1 MTIAITEIDGRLA
14 FNVQFF
20 SVLQFVTFGK
30 DGKVGVNFGGY
41 HASAGLGGL
50 LTGNAA
56 HGGLSASAGTPY
68 GQQAGAGLGGSVGGS
83 SRNNYDGLAGFLAAF
98 ARNGRTAGGLYAGA
112 SAGHGVGASAALAGN
127 VEADGGGAGG
137 SVAEAHA
144 TGLQKTVVQTVESQP
159 PQVVTVDAPV
169 VHHQPSLTVTKN
181 VVATADAAPET
192 TVGDTVVYHKIK
204 TKKKFHTV
212 PVQPAVVQQDTVVT
226 PEQTIPTVQ
235 VQSQAPA
242 AGVDYRKFLDFGFF
256 ANTAAGFGGAA
267 QAPAVQ
273 PVQTVQTVQTV
284 PAQPQHVVYRHRHHH
299 HLKPA
304 KRVHYQYVAAPQP
317 PPVVQVEKRVYVPP
331 PPTVQIHKTIQTAP
345 AVVHKPVTNMNHYH
359 THPIIT
365 PQKQNRTRRS
375 LAMTEANRSHH
386 SGLGLLWILTR
397 PLQQVVVTRPVS
409 SESSESS
416 YSDSIESHELGS
428 KTKTVTYTSGVHGG
442 VHGHGGTFF
451 DGVFGI
457 PIATLTAVNQFLN
470 GKTAG
475 GGAHIQKSV
484 TITKG

>member
-1 MTIAITEIDGRLA
+1 MSAKIVNICVILLLTPAVLGRP
-14 FNVQFF
+14 
-20 SVLQFVTFGK
+20 QFVTFGK

-68 GQQAGAGLGGSVGGS
+68 GQQAGAGLGGSV
-83 SRNNYDGLAGFLAAF
+83 D
-98 ARNGRTAGGLYAGA
+98 GRTAGGLYAGA

-345 AVVHKPVTNMNHYH
+345 AVVHKPV
-359 THPIIT
+359 
-365 PQKQNRTRRS
+365 
-375 LAMTEANRSHH
+375 
-386 SGLGLLWILTR
+386 
-397 PLQQVVVTRPVS
+397 VVTRPVS

-470 GKTAG
+470 GKAAG